1 MELSNQS
8 RIKNKVSRDKVLDGH
23 LLRQTDLKADCFSLM
38 KNVRNKVKLEKW
50 ASMSFCAWGRS
61 ADINHQTVSKQG
73 MPIISEVSASN
84 FKQSRV
90 PSISFL
96 GAIEQ
101 NIPQY

>member
-50 ASMSFCAWGRS
+50 ASMSFCA
-61 ADINHQTVSKQG
+61 
-73 MPIISEVSASN
+73 
-84 FKQSRV
+84 
-90 PSISFL
+90 
-96 GAIEQ
+96 
-101 NIPQY
+101 